1 MKSYLELDAELIRV
15 KLICVL
21 AHAIVDGPNDDSL
34 QGDGVGLSF
43 YY

>member
-1 MKSYLELDAELIRV
+1 MESYLELNAEFIRV
-15 KLICVL
+15 ELICVL
-21 AHAIVDGPNDDSL
+21 AQAIVDGPNDDSL